1 MYRENSVLFI
11 ALFLSIGLHVAI
23 LPLIYKDKN
32 TMMFATPEKIS
43 KTDTQLVDDSTV
55 DLGIDNSKESTL
67 TWIGYDEY
75 EEQLARH
82 AEVEQASM
90 QSEVASA
97 SVAFASLAQLAKPLQ
112 EATTEFIEALRSM
125 QISVPSRTVEPLQQE
140 TPQVEEQVTAVNQMP
155 KDTTASVPEDRDS
168 EATSIIRVL
177 PEEWKAGKPL
187 AGKGIVLKPK
197 KPAFTPNQLVASKPS
212 TLVADL
218 YIDKSGKP
226 INVVILLGTGGASI
240 DRTIENSLYR
250 WRASGEQV
258 EALQGEDTVKITI
271 HILFSR

>member
-1 MYRENSVLFI
+1 M
-11 ALFLSIGLHVAI
+11 
-23 LPLIYKDKN
+23 DKGAMSFV
-32 TMMFATPEKIS
+32 TAEKI
-43 KTDTQLVDDSTV
+43 KQTDTHQVEDSKI

-67 TWIGYDEY
+67 TWIGYEEY

-82 AEVEQASM
+82 SEVEQASM
-90 QSEVASA
+90 QSDAAAASA
-97 SVAFASLAQLAKPLQ
+97 AFASLAQLAKPLQ
-112 EATTEFIEALRSM
+112 DVATEFLDALRAM
-125 QISVPSRTVEPLQQE
+125 QIAIPSRRLEPIQQE
-140 TPQVEEQVTAVNQMP
+140 IPQEIEEQVAIENPVQENTP
-155 KDTTASVPEDRDS
+155 TSVPADRDA

-177 PEEWKAGKPL
+177 PEDWKAGKPL

-197 KPAFTPNQLVASKPS
+197 KPAFTPNQLVASRPS
-212 TLVADL
+212 NLVADL

-258 EALQGEDTVKITI
+258 EALQGENTVKITI

>member
-1 MYRENSVLFI
+1 MYRENTILLI

-23 LPLIYKDKN
+23 LPLIYMNKGAMSFI
-32 TMMFATPEKIS
+32 TAEKI
-43 KTDTQLVDDSTV
+43 KQTDRPLFEDSPI
-55 DLGIDNSKESTL
+55 DLGIDNSKVSTL
-67 TWIGYDEY
+67 TWIGYEEY

-90 QSEVASA
+90 QSDAAASA
-97 SVAFASLAQLAKPLQ
+97 AFSSLAKLANPLQ
-112 EATTEFIEALRSM
+112 EVAAEFLDVLRSM
-125 QISVPSRTVEPLQQE
+125 QIAIPSRTLEPSPQKITQE
-140 TPQVEEQVTAVNQMP
+140 VEEQVAIENPVQENTPTSDPA
-155 KDTTASVPEDRDS
+155 DRDA

-177 PEEWKAGKPL
+177 PEDWKAGKPL

-197 KPAFTPNQLVASKPS
+197 KPAFTPNQLVASRPS
-212 TLVADL
+212 NLVADL

-226 INVVILLGTGGASI
+226 LNVVVLLGTGGASI